1 MALANHTHVK
11 TFETDLLQFNK
22 ALAVHGS
29 PFKILMDNLKVML
42 QVFFSYPLGKPPCKK
57 SAVFLNIVKKAFDPP
72 PPFV

>member
-29 PFKILMDNLKVML
+29 PFKILMDNLKVKL
-42 QVFFSYPLGKPPCKK
+42 QVFFAYPLNLPRHLI
-57 SAVFLNIVKKAFDPP
+57 FITKAF
-72 PPFV
+72 